1 MTSFGN
7 GACAYA
13 VELGN
18 FCIKSPRYA
27 CYFWTDTWGATNKHH
42 PIQCK
47 QTSLW
52 LYLPMGP
59 NTGHN
64 YSATAK
70 CAVFLPLT
78 NYVVVS
84 HKILFATVEFSFFN
98 NYVVLSVYQIVL
110 CKIMRSYYV
119 KFNTQFQADNRP
131 YFEVHTQQGCA
142 VKIPQKSCWWSQI
155 ISKQMSYPITC
166 NHISVNDGSPSLIIL
181 NAYNEFKMLIV
192 SNRFSVVPYILNYD
206 NP

>member
-1 MTSFGN
+1 MFSRSRQQFSMTSFGN
-7 GACAYA
+7 GASAYA
-13 VELGN
+13 VDLGT

-27 CYFWTDTWGATNKHH
+27 CYFWTDTWGASNKHH
-42 PIQCK
+42 PMQCK

-84 HKILFATVEFSFFN
+84 HKIVFATVEFSFFN
-98 NYVVLSVYQIVL
+98 NCVVLSVYHLYYENNAVSL
-110 CKIMRSYYV
+110 RKIY
-119 KFNTQFQADNRP
+119 
-131 YFEVHTQQGCA
+131 HTVSGWQSA
-142 VKIPQKSCWWSQI
+142 LFWSTY
-155 ISKQMSYPITC
+155 STGM
-166 NHISVNDGSPSLIIL
+166 GS
-181 NAYNEFKMLIV
+181 
-192 SNRFSVVPYILNYD
+192 
-206 NP
+206 